1 MVLFMKNIKSILGFI
16 RPANAKLFA
25 IFILTFLVA
34 FSVLSV
40 DNNASAASQCTV
52 GSDGQTTPEF
62 VIQVNSLVKDI
73 IMKVTLRLF
82 AISEMMYSKI
92 ISTPGYFTL
101 IPLTVSL
108 FLAIYGIL
116 FVTGMAQIKLYDF
129 VIMLIKIGIIFML
142 FTPTAWLFFSNNV
155 VRFFNEGTIE
165 LINYFTKTSNIHPAV
180 ADIPVIGPVIKQ
192 ALAATMAFS
201 AIDSAINKLFS
212 SQMFVILMAAASSEK
227 YGLLMGAIMA
237 LSLWLCLMS
246 LLTAVWVY
254 IMSLIMKTLLF
265 GLAPIFIPTIL
276 FKRTR
281 HLFDN
286 WLNQIVSASLQPV
299 LLFIFFIFF
308 VQLMENSIDNI
319 LAHPV
324 CWTKLNSGWRGTPM
338 DWYYW
343 RFAKYDS
350 TNGWMPNPDEQK
362 AFPIPIIHILT
373 FLLVAELAN
382 RFNKVVIQIA
392 QQISQASVSLAYE
405 GGGLLQSA
413 MGGFTRN
420 KRSTFGFGNNP
431 SS

>member
-1 MVLFMKNIKSILGFI
+1 MKNIKSILGFI

>member
-1 MVLFMKNIKSILGFI
+1 MKNIKSILGFI
-16 RPANAKLFA
+16 RPANARLFA
-25 IFILTFLVA
+25 IFMLTFLVA

-40 DNNASAASQCTV
+40 DNNANAASQCTV

-73 IMKVTLRLF
+73 VTKVTLRLF

-92 ISTPGYFTL
+92 ITAPSYAIL
-101 IPLTVSL
+101 IPIIVSL

-116 FVTGMAQIKLYDF
+116 FITGMAQIKLYDF
-129 VIMLIKIGIIFML
+129 VIMLVKIGVIFML
-142 FTPTAWLFFSNNV
+142 FTPDSWVFFNTRV

-165 LINYFTKTSNIHPAV
+165 LINYFTDTSNIHPAV
-180 ADIPVIGPVIKQ
+180 AATPIIGPVIEQ
-192 ALAATMAFS
+192 AAAATMAFS

-212 SQMFVILMAAASSEK
+212 SQMFVILMAATTSEK

-246 LLTAVWVY
+246 LLTAIWVY

-319 LAHPV
+319 LSHPV
-324 CWTKLNSGWRGTPM
+324 CWTKLDSGWRCTPM

-350 TNGWMPNPDEQK
+350 TNGWMPNPEQQK
-362 AFPIPIIHILT
+362 VFPIPIIHILT

-392 QQISQASVSLAYE
+392 MQISQASVSLAHE
-405 GGGLLQSA
+405 GGGLLHSA
-413 MGGFTRN
+413 MGGFTQN
-420 KRSTFGFGNNP
+420 KRSAFGFGNKT
-431 SS
+431 S